1 MIESAVISS
10 CDNQK
15 IKNIRKL
22 RKKKY
27 RIIQNAYIIESIKL
41 FKEANQWHIPVLQIF
56 YTRSCIEKNPE
67 LKKIL
72 ADLSE
77 TGITVYEVSE
87 KVFRNISEFQTP
99 EGILCIVEKQE
110 HSIQNIK
117 RILIL
122 DDIQDP
128 GNAGT
133 MIRTADAAGF
143 NAIICSEHTIDIYDS
158 KVIRSTMGSFFHIPV
173 IQSKDILSDIKRLKN
188 DNVLICGTALEGKES
203 YHCPI
208 SSVDKIALILG
219 SESHGMSQSLKT
231 QCDVLWRLP
240 IFGKAESLNVSVAAG
255 ICMYNISEYFL

>member
-27 RIIQNAYIIESIKL
+27 RTIQNAYIIESIKL
-41 FKEANQWHIPVLQIF
+41 FKEAIQWHIPILQIY
-56 YTRSCIEKNPE
+56 YTQLCIKRNPE
-67 LKKIL
+67 LKKL
-72 ADLSE
+72 LVDLGEKDIS
-77 TGITVYEVSE
+77 VYEVSE

-128 GNAGT
+128 GNTGT

-143 NAIICSEHTIDIYDS
+143 NAVLCSEHTIDIYDS
-158 KVIRSTMGSFFHIPV
+158 KVIRATMGSFFHIPI
-173 IQSKDILSDIKRLKN
+173 IQSKDILSDVKRLKN

-219 SESHGMSQSLKT
+219 SESHGMSQMLKD
-231 QCDVLWRLP
+231 QCDILWKLP
-240 IFGKAESLNVSVAAG
+240 IRGKAESLNVSVAAG
-255 ICMYNISEYFL
+255 VFMYKISEFFF

>member
-1 MIESAVISS
+1 MIESDAISS

-27 RIIQNAYIIESIKL
+27 RNIQNAYIIESIKL
-41 FKEANQWHIPVLQIF
+41 FKEAVQWQIPILQIF
-56 YTRSCIEKNPE
+56 YAKPCIERNPE

-72 ADLSE
+72 SDFS
-77 TGITVYEVSE
+77 TNGIMVYEVSE

-99 EGILCIVEKQE
+99 EGILCIVEKQAY
-110 HSIQNIK
+110 SIQNKK
-117 RILIL
+117 RVLVL
-122 DDIQDP
+122 DNIQDP

-143 NAIICSEHTIDIYDS
+143 DAIFCSEHTIDIYDS
-158 KVIRSTMGSFFHIPV
+158 KVIRSAMGSFFHIPI
-173 IQSKDILSDIKRLKN
+173 IQSKDILSDVKRLKKEK
-188 DNVLICGTALEGKES
+188 VLICGTALEGKES

-208 SSVDKIALILG
+208 SNTDKIALILG
-219 SESHGMSQSLKT
+219 SESHGMSQSLKN

-255 ICMYNISEYFL
+255 ICMYKISECLL